1 MPNRTLFGARIDVST
16 VLRLVLA
23 VVFALIAF
31 IFTEVIPDIP
41 PFNRIFLRVV
51 ITLWF
56 GLMGYGLFPDLAR
69 VISTSAIHLVNT
81 LASKVTNEVMTQ
93 ILRLQ
98 NQNPLSTSGFAT
110 TSSISGLSLSQPLII
125 DTSALIDGRI
135 LDIAKTSF
143 LHGTILVPNFVLTEL
158 QQVSDSADYIKRTR
172 GRRGFEIIEELKKI
186 KGLRVEIWDR
196 DVAAK
201 AVDDKL
207 IKLAKNLKGRILTTD
222 YNLNRVASISGV
234 TVLNINDLANALK
247 TVAVPGEPLKIKM
260 VHIGKDPKQ
269 SVGYLPD
276 GTMVVLENG
285 ADLVGHEVTMEVTR
299 LLQASAGK
307 MIFGKLLKK

>member
-51 ITLWF
+51 VTLWF

-98 NQNPLSTSGFAT
+98 NQNPLPNSGFAT
-110 TSSISGLSLSQPLII
+110 TSSIGGVSLSQPLII

-143 LHGTILVPNFVLTEL
+143 LHGTILVPSFVLTEL

>member
-1 MPNRTLFGARIDVST
+1 MPNRTILGARIDVNT
-16 VLRLVLA
+16 LLRLVLA
-23 VVFALIAF
+23 IVFALIAF

-41 PFNRIFLRVV
+41 PFNRIFLRVI

-69 VISTSAIHLVNT
+69 IISTSTLHLINT
-81 LASKVTNEVMTQ
+81 LASRVTNEVMTQ
-93 ILRLQ
+93 MLRLQ
-98 NQNPLSTSGFAT
+98 NQNPLSGSSFTS
-110 TSSISGLSLSQPLII
+110 TSAVSGVTLSQPLII

-143 LHGTILVPNFVLTEL
+143 LHGTILIPTFVLTEL
-158 QQVSDSADYIKRTR
+158 QQVSDSSDYIKRTR

-196 DVAAK
+196 DVASK

-207 IKLAKNLKGRILTTD
+207 IKLAKNLRGRILTTD

>member
-51 ITLWF
+51 VTLWF